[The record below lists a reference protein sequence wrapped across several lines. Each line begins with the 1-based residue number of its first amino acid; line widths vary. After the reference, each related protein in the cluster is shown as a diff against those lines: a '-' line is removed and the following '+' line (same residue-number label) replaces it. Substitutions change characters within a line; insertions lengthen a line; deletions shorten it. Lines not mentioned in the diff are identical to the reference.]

1 MEEAGHCSQQLHY
14 PAHDEVLVLARPLAQ
29 HTPET
34 VQQVSNL
41 YIRYIRKVDNLIQQS
56 SQPGVRGIKN
66 TLLSRVLLFPKCP
79 LLSDGFLLISSIHY
93 FISS

>member
-1 MEEAGHCSQQLHY
+1 MLSRLYRPPGPALPPELVGGGVEGGEVEEAGHGGQQLHH

-41 YIRYIRKVDNLIQQS
+41 GLDR
-56 SQPGVRGIKN
+56 
-66 TLLSRVLLFPKCP
+66 
-79 LLSDGFLLISSIHY
+79 
-93 FISS
+93 